1 MQKSATR
8 DRSDLIAVAKPRQHF
23 GTERKKTGIRK
34 TIVFENNSFFFLFKE
49 PSNRLADRASA
60 PGILVPQQSFQLAIP
75 INLAQNVAGFGAEP
89 PFPGSLRPG
98 TIRGHIKFYRA
109 LLANRF
115 KHPGSQLRTVEQQK

>member
-1 MQKSATR
+1 MQKIVTR

-75 INLAQNVAGFGAEP
+75 INLAQNVAGFCSEP
-89 PFPGSLRPG
+89 PFPGFLRPV
-98 TIRGHIKFYRA
+98 TIRGHIKFSRSVV
-109 LLANRF
+109 ANLFNYPRS
-115 KHPGSQLRTVEQQK
+115 HLRS